1 MSHAVLVL
9 NASYEFLNV
18 TSLKRA
24 VKLIYKRKAEVVESV
39 DNRAV
44 TSRHVRLPLP
54 SIIRM
59 LYFIHRPFKEVPLTR
74 KNVLLRDRHICQYC
88 GKPGDTVDHVRPR
101 SRKGPDSWE
110 NCVCACALCNRRKNN
125 RTPDEAN
132 MALMRKPRKPS
143 HIPWLLIKQDA
154 SREGWARF
162 LFWNISIEEVPG

>member
-1 MSHAVLVL
+1 MSQVLVL
-9 NASYEFLNV
+9 NASYEYLNV

-24 VKLIYKRKAEVVESV
+24 VKLVYKGKAEVVE
-39 DNRAV
+39 AV
-44 TSRHVRLPLP
+44 GDRQLKARTLRIPLP

-74 KNVLLRDRHICQYC
+74 KNILLRDRHVCQYC
-88 GKPGDTVDHVRPR
+88 GKQGDTVDHVIPR
-101 SRKGPDSWE
+101 SRGGRDSWE
-110 NCVCACALCNRRKNN
+110 NCVCACAFCNRRKNN

-132 MALMRKPRKPS
+132 MDLLRKPRKPS

-162 LFWNISIEEVPG
+162 LFWNISIEEAPA